1 MITRYTRPNLKFRLK
16 YVTLLFK
23 HLRCTLLLEKK
34 NSLERVKFTFHLIDE
49 YHRVR
54 GLGKFS
60 FPRLDYHSINARF
73 LITLPIDK
81 LKLISE
87 GDHDV
92 LILVADLIPSYF
104 KTLDYATS

>member
-1 MITRYTRPNLKFRLK
+1 MTTRYASPNLKFRLK

-23 HLRCTLLLEKK
+23 HLRCTVLLEKK

-49 YHRVR
+49 YHRVQR
-54 GLGKFS
+54 LGKFS
-60 FPRLDYHSINARF
+60 FPRLDYHSINAS
-73 LITLPIDK
+73 LPTDK

-92 LILVADLIPSYF
+92 LILVTDLIPSYL
-104 KTLDYATS
+104 KTLDYARS